1 MNKLVKNNWFYIL
14 AIVFIVFNIFFFINN
29 NLNKKTRASS
39 STQQDLSQ
47 QLMTRNLVEN
57 SDFYNRPC
65 PELSLTSIDGEV
77 INLKDLIGNVII
89 LKFSRF
95 YKKDLP
101 NLIFLEHVAGKFKN
115 LGVSLVFINSLGRHY
130 KKEIEKI
137 CSFISPVV
145 EDQGSIAGL
154 FNASLEDTIIVD
166 RDFTIKSKY
175 QGLDK
180 RVIYSDIKRWTQSEG
195 NSSDNSSN
203 ECLETQLKKLSY
215 FDVIEK
221 KEKPLFYPTLNKKV
235 IITLFTSICT
245 GCEENNRIQLLK
257 DVSLK
262 MNKKYKTVFLF
273 GIGNTEKNIR
283 QYALLNNWNKLPI
296 SIGVIDRN
304 SLVQLDNYYELFDL
318 NVDPRTIILDSSGA
332 VLFQEYLKNT
342 NSITEN
348 FFRKIK

>member
-1 MNKLVKNNWFYIL
+1 MNKFVKNNWFYL
-14 AIVFIVFNIFFFINN
+14 LVGVFIVVNIIFFINN
-29 NLNKKTRASS
+29 NLNKKVRASS

-47 QLMTRNLVEN
+47 PILARNPVED

-65 PELSLTSIDGEV
+65 PEISLTSIDGEV
-77 INLKDLIGNVII
+77 IDLKNLIGNVII
-89 LKFSRF
+89 IKFSRF
-95 YKKDLP
+95 YKRTLPDL
-101 NLIFLEHVAGKFKN
+101 LYLEHVAGKFKN
-115 LGVSLVFINSLGRHY
+115 LGVSLIFINSLGRHY

-137 CSFISPVV
+137 CSFISPIV

-180 RVIYSDIKRWTQSEG
+180 RVIYSDVKRWTQDEKNG
-195 NSSDNSSN
+195 SDNFSN
-203 ECLETQLKKLSY
+203 EDLGTQLKNLVY
-215 FDVIEK
+215 FDVLEK
-221 KEKPLFYPTLNKKV
+221 REKPLFNPTLNKKV

-257 DVSLK
+257 DISSG
-262 MNKKYKTVFLF
+262 MNEKYQTVFLF
-273 GIGNTEKNIR
+273 GIGNNKKNIW
-283 QYALLNNWNKLPI
+283 QYALLNNWDKFPI
-296 SIGVIDRN
+296 SIGVIDRIN
-304 SLVQLDNYYELFDL
+304 PTQLSDYYELFEL
-318 NVDPRTIILDSSGA
+318 NVDPRTIILDNSGA

-342 NSITEN
+342 NSIDEN